1 MQTVEL
7 DYAALTLDSNVF
19 IGYGLNLE
27 RGLLGQ
33 LQQFSSSP
41 VKLVISEV
49 VFQEVRKHLL
59 EITTSSRSKLQS
71 ALKSA
76 KTPFGITDSAVSE
89 IEYGLFGKR
98 TDTEIV
104 DARLNTFIKTTG
116 ALIVK
121 AEGIDVDQLLS
132 LYFEADPPFEGSGD
146 KKAEFPDAIAL
157 LSLEKWAQEQSAQLL
172 AVSKDGGWL
181 KFANASSHIDGIEN
195 LADALT
201 HFQPHNAAK
210 NIIEALRT
218 QIVAHEGSEIL
229 DSLNEFIVESTNETE
244 VDIEY
249 SSALHAELDE
259 TEVHYKS
266 HAFVLDMA
274 GQPIIDLIRIEANW
288 LSLRLRVTID
298 YEIQANFSMSV
309 WDSIDRE
316 YVSIGSSSA
325 LTKDSYECD
334 VLLSL
339 TGDFSK
345 GIEQTAVGEL
355 GIDLKLP
362 GADVGDLEPDMH
374 GD

>member
-19 IGYGLNLE
+19 IGHGLNLE
-27 RGLLGQ
+27 RGLIGQ

-41 VKLVISEV
+41 VRLVISEV

-59 EITTSSRSKLQS
+59 EITKSSRSKLQS
-71 ALKSA
+71 AFKSA
-76 KTPFGITDSAVSE
+76 KAPFGVTDSAASE
-89 IEYGLFGKR
+89 LEGTVFGQR
-98 TDTEIV
+98 TDAEIV
-104 DARLNTFIKTTG
+104 DARLTAFVKTTG
-116 ALIVK
+116 ALVVT
-121 AEGIDVDQLLS
+121 ASGIDVDRLLS
-132 LYFEADPPFEGSGD
+132 LYFESDAPFEESGD

-157 LSLEKWAQEQSAQLL
+157 LSLEQWAQSQGVQLL
-172 AVSKDGGWL
+172 AVSKDAGWL
-181 KFANASSHIDGIEN
+181 KFAKTSAYIDGMES

-201 HFQPHNAAK
+201 YFQPHNAAN

-218 QIVAHEGSEIL
+218 QIVASGPSEIL
-229 DSLNEFIVESTNETE
+229 DSLNEFIAESTNETE
-244 VDIEY
+244 VDVEY

-266 HAFVLDMA
+266 HDFVVDKA
-274 GQPIIDLIRIEANW
+274 GQPIVDLIRIEANW
-288 LSLRLRVTID
+288 LSLRLRINIE

-316 YVSIGSSSA
+316 YVSIGSASA
-325 LTKDSYECD
+325 LTAASYVCD

-362 GADVGDLEPDMH
+362 GADFGNVEPNMH
-374 GD
+374 DD